1 MSSFAPVASVFLAV
15 TVFEEQLRG
24 GPGAVTAAFIGAA
37 LCVVG
42 TAFVA
47 RSPSL
52 VALGSAAPTA
62 GGSAAG
68 PADGGRL
75 AALDDGARRGGPG

>member
-24 GPGAVTAAFIGAA
+24 GPGAVTAA
-37 LCVVG
+37 L
-42 TAFVA
+42 
-47 RSPSL
+47 
-52 VALGSAAPTA
+52 LGSAAPTA